1 MAKSERILQLMQLL
15 RLLPAPVQAAQLSAE
30 LGVSLR
36 TIYRDVESL
45 RRAGAII
52 DGAAGFGYTLVEDTA
67 MPPMLFN
74 VDETEALVLGLR
86 EVIEV
91 GDPVLADAARN
102 ALAKLAASLPDRL
115 SRQMQNAVLS
125 AKRFH
130 TRPEITVDVALIR
143 QAARA
148 EQAIHIHYGDAKGA
162 RTERTLWP
170 LSIIFMDQTLMLLA
184 KCQLR
189 QDFRAFRVDRISDL
203 QITEQ
208 SFRPHRT
215 SLLRDALARL
225 QDEEATARSPD
236 CAP

>member
-1 MAKSERILQLMQLL
+1 MQLL
-15 RLLPAPVQAAQLSAE
+15 RLLPPPVQAADLAEE

-45 RRAGAII
+45 RVAGAII
-52 DGAAGFGYTLVEDTA
+52 DGAAGFGYSLVEDTA

-91 GDPVLADAARN
+91 GDPVLANAARN

-115 SRQMQNAVLS
+115 SRQMQNSVLT

-130 TRPEITVDVALIR
+130 QRPEISVDVAMIR
-143 QAARA
+143 QAARS
-148 EQAIHIHYGDAKGA
+148 EQAIHIHYGDANGA
-162 RTERTLWP
+162 KTERVVWP
-170 LSIIFMDQTLMLLA
+170 LSIVFMDQTLMLLT

-189 QDFRAFRVDRISDL
+189 QDFRAFRVDRILLLTPS
-203 QITEQ
+203 EQ

-215 SLLRDALARL
+215 SLLRQFVAKIN
-225 QDEEATARSPD
+225 EHPSPKTV
-236 CAP
+236 A

>member
-15 RLLPAPVQAAQLSAE
+15 RLLPPPVQAAQLSAE

-36 TIYRDVESL
+36 TVYRDVDSL

-74 VDETEALVLGLR
+74 TDETEALVLGLR
-86 EVIEV
+86 EVIEI

-115 SRQMQNAVLS
+115 SRQMQNSVLS

-130 TRPEITVDVALIR
+130 SRPEITVDVATIR
-143 QAARA
+143 QAARD

-162 RTERTLWP
+162 QTERTIWP

-189 QDFRAFRVDRISDL
+189 QDFRAFRVDRIRKLSLTD
-203 QITEQ
+203 Q

-215 SLLRDALARL
+215 SLLRDALATIES
-225 QDEEATARSPD
+225 EEATDRPPPYRA
-236 CAP
+236 

>member
-15 RLLPAPVQAAQLSAE
+15 RLLPAPVQAAQLSGE

-36 TIYRDVESL
+36 TVYRDVDSL

-74 VDETEALVLGLR
+74 TDETEALVLGLR
-86 EVIEV
+86 EVIEI
-91 GDPVLADAARN
+91 GDPVLAGAARN

-115 SRQMQNAVLS
+115 SRQMQNSVLS

-130 TRPEITVDVALIR
+130 SRPEITVDVAVIR
-143 QAARA
+143 QAARD
-148 EQAIHIHYGDAKGA
+148 EQAIHISYGDAKGA
-162 RTERTLWP
+162 QTERTIWP

-189 QDFRAFRVDRISDL
+189 QGFRAFRVDRIRKLALTD
-203 QITEQ
+203 Q

-215 SLLRDALARL
+215 SLLRDALASV
-225 QDEEATARSPD
+225 QSEEATD
-236 CAP
+236 CPPPFPT

>member
-36 TIYRDVESL
+36 TVYRDVDSL

-74 VDETEALVLGLR
+74 TDETEALVLGLR
-86 EVIEV
+86 EVIEI

-115 SRQMQNAVLS
+115 SRQMQNSVLS

-130 TRPEITVDVALIR
+130 SRPEITVDVATIR
-143 QAARA
+143 QAARD

-162 RTERTLWP
+162 QTERTIWP

-189 QDFRAFRVDRISDL
+189 QDFRAFRVDRIQKLAPTD
-203 QITEQ
+203 Q

-215 SLLRDALARL
+215 SLLRDALASV
-225 QDEEATARSPD
+225 QSEEATD
-236 CAP
+236 CPPPFHT

>member
-15 RLLPAPVQAAQLSAE
+15 RLLPPPVQAAQLSAE

-36 TIYRDVESL
+36 TVYRDVDSL

-74 VDETEALVLGLR
+74 TDETEALVLGLR
-86 EVIEV
+86 EVIEI
-91 GDPVLADAARN
+91 GDPVLANAARN
-102 ALAKLAASLPDRL
+102 ALAKLAASLPERL
-115 SRQMQNAVLS
+115 SRQMQNSVLS

-130 TRPEITVDVALIR
+130 SRPEITVDVATIR
-143 QAARA
+143 QAARD
-148 EQAIHIHYGDAKGA
+148 ERAIHIYYGDAKGA
-162 RTERTLWP
+162 QTERTVWP

-189 QDFRAFRVDRISDL
+189 QDFRAFRVDRIRKLALTD
-203 QITEQ
+203 Q
-208 SFRPHRT
+208 SFRPRRT
-215 SLLRDALARL
+215 SLLREALATIES
-225 QDEEATARSPD
+225 EEATD
-236 CAP
+236 CPPNHPA

>member
-1 MAKSERILQLMQLL
+1 MQLL
-15 RLLPAPVQAAQLSAE
+15 RLLSPPVQASQLADE
-30 LGVSLR
+30 LSVSLR
-36 TIYRDVESL
+36 TIYRDIDSL
-45 RRAGAII
+45 RTAGAII

-74 VDETEALVLGLR
+74 TDETEALVLGLR

-115 SRQMQNAVLS
+115 SRQMQNSVLT

-130 TRPEITVDVALIR
+130 PRPAISIDVTELR
-143 QAARA
+143 MAARN
-148 EQAIHIHYGDAKGA
+148 EQAVHIHYGDAQGVQTK
-162 RTERTLWP
+162 RTIWP
-170 LSIIFMDQTLMLLA
+170 LSLVFMDQTLMLLA

-189 QDFRAFRVDRISDL
+189 QGFRAFRADRITRL
-203 QITEQ
+203 ETTEH

-215 SLLRDALARL
+215 SLLRDFLAEL
-225 QDEEATARSPD
+225 QAHDSAEPAQK
-236 CAP
+236 

>member
-1 MAKSERILQLMQLL
+1 MQLL
-15 RLLPAPVQAAQLSAE
+15 RLLPAPVQAAQLSGE

-36 TIYRDVESL
+36 TVYRDVDSL

-74 VDETEALVLGLR
+74 TDETEALVLGLR
-86 EVIEV
+86 EVIEI

-115 SRQMQNAVLS
+115 SRQMQNSVLS

-130 TRPEITVDVALIR
+130 SRPEITVDVATIR
-143 QAARA
+143 QATRD

-162 RTERTLWP
+162 QTERTVWP

-189 QDFRAFRVDRISDL
+189 QDFRAFRVDRIQKL
-203 QITEQ
+203 ALTEQ

-215 SLLRDALARL
+215 SLLRDALATI
-225 QDEEATARSPD
+225 QSEEAADRPPQNPT
-236 CAP
+236 